1 MKTTLEAIDT
11 SLPTVNTHIY
21 PRGGLDVLSR
31 SEVARLRDASA
42 GGMHD
47 LLRRCAL
54 AVLTSG
60 SASDDP
66 RAARELYPDF
76 DIEVQQQDR
85 GVRIDLRHAP
95 AMAFVDGEIIHG
107 VAELL
112 FAAVRDLAYIAIEL
126 GEEGGRDLDSS
137 DGITDSVFGLLRNA
151 RLLRPADPNLV
162 VCWGGHSISREEYV
176 YTKQVGYE
184 LGLRGLDI
192 CTGCGPGAM
201 KGPMKGAT
209 IAHAKQRKRNT
220 RYIGITEPGI
230 IAAESPNPIVN
241 HLVIMPDIEKRLEA
255 FVRLGHGIIVFPGGV
270 GTAEEILYLLGILLR
285 EENASLPLPLIF
297 TGPTAS
303 APYFEQI
310 DRFIRLTLGEE
321 ATRRYQIIT
330 GDSAEVAKRMAA
342 GVRKVRE
349 HRIAQKDSFFFNW
362 SIAIPEEF
370 QRPFVPTHEAMAA
383 LDLHHGRKPHELAA
397 DLRRAFSG
405 IVAGNV
411 KEEGMRRIEE
421 RGPFEIHGDTEIM
434 HSLDAL
440 LRAFVEQRRMK
451 IAGEYR
457 PCYKVIA

>member
-1 MKTTLEAIDT
+1 MNSALEAIDT
-11 SLPTVNTHIY
+11 SLPTVSTHIY

-42 GGMHD
+42 GGMHE

-76 DIEVQQQDR
+76 DIQVQQQDR
-85 GVRIDLRHAP
+85 GVRIDLSNAP
-95 AMAFVDGEIIHG
+95 AMAFVDGEIIRG

-126 GEEGGRDLDSS
+126 EQEGIRDLATSE
-137 DGITDSVFGLLRNA
+137 GITDSVFGLLRNA

-209 IAHAKQRKRNT
+209 IAHAKQRRRHT

-285 EENASLPLPLIF
+285 EENAGLPFPLIF
-297 TGPTAS
+297 TGPTTS

-330 GDSAEVAKRMAA
+330 GDSAEVAKRMTT
-342 GVRKVRE
+342 GIRKVRE
-349 HRIAQKDSFFFNW
+349 YRIAQKDSFFFNW
-362 SIAIPEEF
+362 SIEIPQDF
-370 QRPFVPTHEAMAA
+370 QRPFIPSHEAMAA

-411 KEEGMRRIEE
+411 KEDGMRRIEQF
-421 RGPFEIHGDTEIM
+421 GPFDIHGDHDM
-434 HSLDAL
+434 MRALDDL
-440 LRAFVEQRRMK
+440 LRDRKSTRLNSSH
-451 IAGEYR
+451 GY
-457 PCYKVIA
+457 